1 MSRNVPFRPRVS
13 ATWAGRCATW
23 AAGAGLGRTFGKN
36 EPKRTQRKRAE
47 NLRRELET
55 RFARMIVGDET
66 NPLKIDVAA

>member
-1 MSRNVPFRPRVS
+1 
-13 ATWAGRCATW
+13 
-23 AAGAGLGRTFGKN
+23 LGRTFGKN